1 MPSNSAEHTTET
13 EDEGDPMTRIAAVD
27 CGTNSIRL
35 LISDVTRTSNNS
47 AGFSTNEVTRRME
60 IVRLG
65 QSVDATGELAPEAI
79 ERTRAALSN
88 YVAIMKFE
96 NVEKVRMVA
105 TAAVRDANNSEEF
118 FAMTAELLGEVEDG
132 VQAEVISGVEEAEL
146 SFLGAVQDLSP
157 DAGPFCVIDLGGGST
172 EFIVANKGEEILG
185 AHSAAMG
192 CVRITERMM
201 PSDPPS
207 ETEVEIADDFVAERM
222 GEVEKLVPIEQART
236 VVGCAGTFT
245 TLSALAQG
253 LEQYDPEQIHG
264 SVLRFAALRVLLQQV
279 IAASAATR
287 AQNPVIHAG
296 RADVLGGGAVA
307 VRGIMDMLERRSGA
321 REFVISEKDILD
333 GVIWKL
339 AGTLPA

>member
-1 MPSNSAEHTTET
+1 M
-13 EDEGDPMTRIAAVD
+13 
-27 CGTNSIRL
+27 
-35 LISDVTRTSNNS
+35 
-47 AGFSTNEVTRRME
+47 
-60 IVRLG
+60 
-65 QSVDATGELAPEAI
+65 
-79 ERTRAALSN
+79 
-88 YVAIMKFE
+88 
-96 NVEKVRMVA
+96 
-105 TAAVRDANNSEEF
+105 
-118 FAMTAELLGEVEDG
+118 
-132 VQAEVISGVEEAEL
+132 
-146 SFLGAVQDLSP
+146 
-157 DAGPFCVIDLGGGST
+157 IDLGGGST
-172 EFIVANKGEEILG
+172 EFIVANKDEDILG

-207 ETEVEIADDFVAERM
+207 ETEIEIADDFVAERM
-222 GEVEKLVPIEQART
+222 NEVEKLVPIDQART

-264 SVLRFAALRVLLQQV
+264 SVLRFAALRVLLGQV
-279 IAASAATR
+279 IAASAAAR

-307 VRGIMDMLERRSGA
+307 VSGIMDMFERVSGV

>member
-1 MPSNSAEHTTET
+1 
-13 EDEGDPMTRIAAVD
+13 MTRIAAVD

-35 LISDVTRTSNNS
+35 LISDVTRTSGTPS
-47 AGFSTNEVTRRME
+47 GFSANEVTRRME

-79 ERTRAALSN
+79 ERTREALRD

-105 TAAVRDANNSEEF
+105 TAAVRDATNSEEF
-118 FAMTAELLGEVEDG
+118 FAMTAELLGEVHAG
-132 VQAEVISGVEEAEL
+132 AQAEVISGVEEAQL

-157 DAGPFCVIDLGGGST
+157 EAGPFCVIDLGGGST
-172 EFIVANKGEEILG
+172 EFIVANKDEDILG

-207 ETEVEIADDFVAERM
+207 ETEIEIADDFVAERM
-222 GEVEKLVPIEQART
+222 NEVEKLVPIDQART

-264 SVLRFAALRVLLQQV
+264 SVLRFAALRVLLGQV
-279 IAASAATR
+279 IAASAAAR

-307 VRGIMDMLERRSGA
+307 VSGIMDMFERVSGV